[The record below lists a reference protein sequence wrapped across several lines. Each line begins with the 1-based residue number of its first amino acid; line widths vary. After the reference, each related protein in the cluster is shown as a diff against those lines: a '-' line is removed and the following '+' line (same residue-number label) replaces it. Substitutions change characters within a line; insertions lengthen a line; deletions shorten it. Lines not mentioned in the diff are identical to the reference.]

1 MGVSEGW
8 TNDGIGNK
16 EVGLGRYD
24 HDRAVEGKVDDVLLY
39 VRNAPRARQVEWKKI
54 NFLRRLGVKLNV
66 TTLTTVNCLSEFVR
80 IHRRIMFMSKVLT
93 RK

>member
-39 VRNAPRARQVEWKKI
+39 VRNAPRARQVEWKKNQFPEKI
-54 NFLRRLGVKLNV
+54 RCEIKCDNTHN
-66 TTLTTVNCLSEFVR
+66 SELFVG
-80 IHRRIMFMSKVLT
+80 IC
-93 RK
+93 